1 MKMVISTEKPK
12 QIAILNIRDDI
23 KKGKTLVKFAF
34 RYAIELVT
42 MDCKNDEGEMVQ
54 DFVWQYEEY
63 IAEQEFDL
71 FLKDAIP
78 NILASLYKEIV
89 PKLEAMQSY
98 IEIELPREFDI
109 EGDE

>member
-1 MKMVISTEKPK
+1 MVISTEKPK
-12 QIAILNIRDDI
+12 QIAILSIRDDI
-23 KKGKTLVKFAF
+23 KKGKTYVKFAF
-34 RYAIELVT
+34 RYAIEVT
-42 MDCKNDEGEMVQ
+42 TIEQPVDEEGQVEEVQ
-54 DFVWQYEEY
+54 GWKYEEY

-78 NILASLYKEIV
+78 NILAGSYTEIV

-98 IEIELPREFDI
+98 ASLELPKEFDI

>member
-1 MKMVISTEKPK
+1 MVVSTEKPK
-12 QIAILNIRDDI
+12 QIYIFDIRDDI
-23 KKGKTLVKFAF
+23 KKGKMLVKYAF
-34 RYAIELVT
+34 RYAIEAT
-42 MDCKNDEGEMVQ
+42 IMEREDEQGQIEEVQ
-54 DFVWQYEEY
+54 GWKYEEY

-78 NILASLYKEIV
+78 NILSSLYTEIV

-98 IEIELPREFDI
+98 ASLELPKEFDI

>member
-1 MKMVISTEKPK
+1 MVVSTEKPK

-23 KKGKTLVKFAF
+23 KRGKTLVKFAF
-34 RYAIELVT
+34 RYAIEETTIEQSV
-42 MDCKNDEGEMVQ
+42 DEQGQIEEVQ
-54 DFVWQYEEY
+54 GWKYEEY

-78 NILASLYKEIV
+78 SILASLYTEIV
-89 PKLEAMQSY
+89 PRLESLQSY
-98 IEIELPREFDI
+98 VELELPREFDI

>member
-1 MKMVISTEKPK
+1 MVISTEKPK
-12 QIAILNIRDDI
+12 QIAILSIKDDI
-23 KKGKTLVKFAF
+23 KRGKTLVKYAF
-34 RYAIELVT
+34 RYNIESTT
-42 MDCKNDEGEMVQ
+42 MEYENEQGQIEEVQ
-54 DFVWQYEEY
+54 AWQYEEY
-63 IAEQEFDL
+63 ISEQEFDL

-78 NILASLYKEIV
+78 NILASLYTEIV